1 MMSMRKSVFV
11 SVFIAFM
18 AFVANAQTFYRDA
31 KNPEMMRPVGYQDDY
46 RKEIILPQVNGY
58 NVYKAD
64 LHTHTIF
71 SDGQV
76 MPELRVREAWKDGLD
91 VIAITDHIEYRRHES
106 TFVEYL
112 NKYVGKKHKEA
123 VNHKISDGEITKD
136 GIMVDLNTSVRMA
149 EKSARNYGLTIIPG
163 IEITRNVSVAGHYN
177 ALFTTDNNLI
187 FDTDAYQSIRNAKS
201 QGALVMHNHPGWRKT
216 SLDYSELD
224 RKVYGEGLIDGV
236 EVMNQNEFYPGI
248 IDRTIEKGI
257 FIAANSDIHSTTAED
272 YRAVGYD
279 RPMTLILAKDKSLA
293 SLREALEH
301 NRTLAYGY
309 GTLSGAEQLLT
320 DFFLASVKVESIA
333 PATVLLTNLSSV
345 SYTLRRG
352 KGNQIILP
360 PMASIRLSAGKD
372 ATSIKLQVLNMWSG
386 ADRHPEVKIQ
396 F

>member
-1 MMSMRKSVFV
+1 MNKPLLLIMCLTLGQVV
-11 SVFIAFM
+11 G
-18 AFVANAQTFYRDA
+18 AQEFYQDS
-31 KNPEMMRPVGYQDDY
+31 KNSQMLRPCGYQDDY
-46 RKEIILPQVNGY
+46 RKEIVLPQVNGY

-106 TFVEYL
+106 TLVEYL

-149 EKSARNYGLTIIPG
+149 EKSAKNYGLTIIPG
-163 IEITRNVSVAGHYN
+163 TEITRNVSVAGHYN

-224 RKVYGEGLIDGV
+224 QKVYGEGLIDGV
-236 EVMNQNEFYPGI
+236 EVMNGNEFYPSI
-248 IDRTIEKGI
+248 IDRAIEKGI
-257 FIAANSDIHSTTAED
+257 FIAANSDIHATTSEE

-293 SLREALEH
+293 SLREALEQ

-309 GTLSGAEQLLT
+309 GALSGAEQLLM

-333 PATVLLTNLSSV
+333 PQTVLLTNLSSV

-360 PMASIRLSAGKD
+360 PMASIRLSVGKD

-386 ADRHPEVKIQ
+386 ADRHPEVNIQ

>member
-1 MMSMRKSVFV
+1 MNKPLLLIMCLTLGQVV
-11 SVFIAFM
+11 G
-18 AFVANAQTFYRDA
+18 AQEFYQDS
-31 KNPEMMRPVGYQDDY
+31 KNSQMLRPCGYQDDY
-46 RKEIILPQVNGY
+46 RKEIVLPQVNGY

-106 TFVEYL
+106 TLVEYL

-149 EKSARNYGLTIIPG
+149 EKSARNFGLTIIPG
-163 IEITRNVSVAGHYN
+163 TEITRNVSVAGHYN

-187 FDTDAYQSIRNAKS
+187 FDSDAYQSIKNAKS

-224 RKVYGEGLIDGV
+224 QKVYGEGLIDGV
-236 EVMNQNEFYPGI
+236 EVMNGNEFYPSI
-248 IDRTIEKGI
+248 IDRAIENGI
-257 FIAANSDIHSTTAED
+257 FIAANSDIHATTSEE

-293 SLREALEH
+293 SLREALEQ

-309 GTLSGAEQLLT
+309 GALSGAEQLLM

-333 PATVLLTNLSSV
+333 PQTVLLTNLTSV

-360 PMASIRLSAGKD
+360 PMASIRLSVGKD

-386 ADRHPEVKIQ
+386 ADRHPEVNIQ

>member
-1 MMSMRKSVFV
+1 MRKSVFV

-106 TFVEYL
+106 TLVEYL

-149 EKSARNYGLTIIPG
+149 EKSARNFGLTIIPG

-224 RKVYGEGLIDGV
+224 QKVYGEGLIDGV
-236 EVMNQNEFYPGI
+236 EVMNGNEFYPSI
-248 IDRTIEKGI
+248 IDRAIEKGI
-257 FIAANSDIHSTTAED
+257 FIAANSDIHATTSEE

-293 SLREALEH
+293 SLREALEQ

-309 GTLSGAEQLLT
+309 GALSGAEQLLM

-333 PATVLLTNLSSV
+333 PQTVLLTNLSSV

-360 PMASIRLSAGKD
+360 PMASIRLSVGKD

-386 ADRHPEVKIQ
+386 ADRHPEVNIQ

>member
-1 MMSMRKSVFV
+1 MNKPLLLIMCLTLGQVV
-11 SVFIAFM
+11 G
-18 AFVANAQTFYRDA
+18 AQEFYQDS
-31 KNPEMMRPVGYQDDY
+31 KNSQMLRPCGYQDDY
-46 RKEIILPQVNGY
+46 RKEIVLPQVNGY
-58 NVYKAD
+58 NVYTAD

-106 TFVEYL
+106 TLVEYL

-163 IEITRNVSVAGHYN
+163 TEITRNVSVAGHYN

-187 FDTDAYQSIRNAKS
+187 FDSDAYQSIKNAKS

-224 RKVYGEGLIDGV
+224 QKVYGEGLIDGV
-236 EVMNQNEFYPGI
+236 EVMNGNEFYPSI
-248 IDRTIEKGI
+248 IDRAIENGI
-257 FIAANSDIHSTTAED
+257 FIAANSDIHATTSEE

-293 SLREALEH
+293 SLREALEQ

-309 GTLSGAEQLLT
+309 GALSGAEQLLM

-333 PATVLLTNLSSV
+333 PQTVLLTNLSSV

-360 PMASIRLSAGKD
+360 PMASIRLSVGKD

-386 ADRHPEVKIQ
+386 ADRHPEVNIQ

>member
-1 MMSMRKSVFV
+1 MRKSVFV

-106 TFVEYL
+106 TLVEYL

-149 EKSARNYGLTIIPG
+149 EKSAKNYGLTIIPG
-163 IEITRNVSVAGHYN
+163 TEITRNVSVAGHYN

-224 RKVYGEGLIDGV
+224 QKVYGEGLIDGV
-236 EVMNQNEFYPGI
+236 EVMNGNEFYPSI
-248 IDRTIEKGI
+248 IDRAIEKGI
-257 FIAANSDIHSTTAED
+257 FIAANSDIHATTSEE

-293 SLREALEH
+293 SLREALEQ

-309 GTLSGAEQLLT
+309 GALSGAEQLLM

-333 PATVLLTNLSSV
+333 PQTVLLTNLSSV

-360 PMASIRLSAGKD
+360 PMASIRLSVGKD

-386 ADRHPEVKIQ
+386 ADRHPEVNIQ

>member
-1 MMSMRKSVFV
+1 MNKPLLLIMCLTLGQVV
-11 SVFIAFM
+11 G
-18 AFVANAQTFYRDA
+18 AQEFYQDS
-31 KNPEMMRPVGYQDDY
+31 KNSQMLRPCGYQDDY
-46 RKEIILPQVNGY
+46 RKEIVLPQVNGY

-149 EKSARNYGLTIIPG
+149 EKSVRNYGLTIIPG
-163 IEITRNVSVAGHYN
+163 TEITRNVSVAGHYN

-187 FDTDAYQSIRNAKS
+187 FDTDAYQSIKNAKS

-224 RKVYGEGLIDGV
+224 QKIYGEGLIDGV
-236 EVMNQNEFYPGI
+236 EVMNGNEFYPSI
-248 IDRTIEKGI
+248 IDRAIEKGI
-257 FIAANSDIHSTTAED
+257 FIAANSDIHATTSEE

-293 SLREALEH
+293 SLREALEQ

-309 GTLSGAEQLLT
+309 GALSGAEQLLM

-333 PATVLLTNLSSV
+333 PQTVLLTNLSSV

-360 PMASIRLSAGKD
+360 PMASIRLSVGKD

-386 ADRHPEVKIQ
+386 ADRHPEVNIQ

>member
-1 MMSMRKSVFV
+1 MNKPLLLIMCLTLGQVV
-11 SVFIAFM
+11 G
-18 AFVANAQTFYRDA
+18 AQEFYQDS
-31 KNPEMMRPVGYQDDY
+31 KNSQMLRPCGYQDDY
-46 RKEIILPQVNGY
+46 RKEIVLPQVNGY

-106 TFVEYL
+106 TLVEYL

-123 VNHKISDGEITKD
+123 VNHKISDGAITKD

-163 IEITRNVSVAGHYN
+163 TEITRNVSVAGHYN

-224 RKVYGEGLIDGV
+224 QKVYGEGLIDGV
-236 EVMNQNEFYPGI
+236 EVMNGNEFYPSI
-248 IDRTIEKGI
+248 IDRAIEKGI
-257 FIAANSDIHSTTAED
+257 FIAANSDIHATTSEE

-293 SLREALEH
+293 SLREALEQ

-309 GTLSGAEQLLT
+309 GALSGAEQLLM

-333 PATVLLTNLSSV
+333 PQTVLLTNLSSV

-360 PMASIRLSAGKD
+360 PMASIRLSVGKD

-386 ADRHPEVKIQ
+386 ADRHPEVNIQ

>member
-1 MMSMRKSVFV
+1 MNKPLLLIMCLTLGQVV
-11 SVFIAFM
+11 G
-18 AFVANAQTFYRDA
+18 AQEFYQDS
-31 KNPEMMRPVGYQDDY
+31 KNSQMLRPCGYQDDY
-46 RKEIILPQVNGY
+46 RKEIVLPQVNGY

-106 TFVEYL
+106 TLVEYL

-149 EKSARNYGLTIIPG
+149 EKSAKNYGLTIIPG
-163 IEITRNVSVAGHYN
+163 TEITRNVSVAGHYN

-187 FDTDAYQSIRNAKS
+187 FDSDAYQSIRNAKS

-224 RKVYGEGLIDGV
+224 QKVYGEGLIDGV
-236 EVMNQNEFYPGI
+236 EVMNGNEFYPSI
-248 IDRTIEKGI
+248 IDRAIEKGI
-257 FIAANSDIHSTTAED
+257 FIAANSDIHATTSEE

-293 SLREALEH
+293 SLREALEQ

-309 GTLSGAEQLLT
+309 GALSGAEQLLM

-333 PATVLLTNLSSV
+333 PQTVLLTNLSSV

-360 PMASIRLSAGKD
+360 PMASIRLSVGKD

-386 ADRHPEVKIQ
+386 ADRHPEVNIQ

>member
-1 MMSMRKSVFV
+1 MCLTLGQVV
-11 SVFIAFM
+11 G
-18 AFVANAQTFYRDA
+18 AQEFYQDS
-31 KNPEMMRPVGYQDDY
+31 KNSQMLRPCGYQDDY
-46 RKEIILPQVNGY
+46 RKEIVLPQVNGY

-106 TFVEYL
+106 TLVEYL

-163 IEITRNVSVAGHYN
+163 TEITRNVSVAGHYN

-187 FDTDAYQSIRNAKS
+187 FDSDAYQSIRNAKS

-224 RKVYGEGLIDGV
+224 QKVYGEGLIDGV
-236 EVMNQNEFYPGI
+236 EVMNGNEFYPSI
-248 IDRTIEKGI
+248 IDRAIEKGI
-257 FIAANSDIHSTTAED
+257 FIAANSDIHATTSEE

-293 SLREALEH
+293 SLREALEQ

-309 GTLSGAEQLLT
+309 GALSGAEQLLM

-333 PATVLLTNLSSV
+333 PQTVLLTNLTSV

-360 PMASIRLSAGKD
+360 PMASIRLSVGKD

-386 ADRHPEVKIQ
+386 ADRHPEVNIQ

>member
-1 MMSMRKSVFV
+1 MNKPLLLIMCLTLGQVV
-11 SVFIAFM
+11 G
-18 AFVANAQTFYRDA
+18 AQEFYQDS
-31 KNPEMMRPVGYQDDY
+31 KNSQMLRPCGYQDDY
-46 RKEIILPQVNGY
+46 RKEIVLPQVNGY

-106 TFVEYL
+106 TLVEYL

-163 IEITRNVSVAGHYN
+163 TEITRNVSVAGHYN

-187 FDTDAYQSIRNAKS
+187 FDSDAYQSIRNAKS

-224 RKVYGEGLIDGV
+224 QKVYGEGLIDGV
-236 EVMNQNEFYPGI
+236 EVMNGNEFYPSI
-248 IDRTIEKGI
+248 IDRAIEKGI
-257 FIAANSDIHSTTAED
+257 FIAANSDIHATTSEE

-293 SLREALEH
+293 SLREALEQ

-309 GTLSGAEQLLT
+309 GALSGAEQLLM

-333 PATVLLTNLSSV
+333 PQTVLLTNLTSV

-360 PMASIRLSAGKD
+360 PMASIRLSVGKD

-386 ADRHPEVKIQ
+386 ADRHPEVNIQ

>member
-1 MMSMRKSVFV
+1 MNKPLLLIMCLTLGQVV
-11 SVFIAFM
+11 G
-18 AFVANAQTFYRDA
+18 AQEFYQDS
-31 KNPEMMRPVGYQDDY
+31 KNSQMLRPCGYQDDY
-46 RKEIILPQVNGY
+46 RKEIVLPQVNGY

-106 TFVEYL
+106 TLVEYL

-163 IEITRNVSVAGHYN
+163 TEITRNVSVAGHYN

-187 FDTDAYQSIRNAKS
+187 FDSDAYQSIRNAKS

-224 RKVYGEGLIDGV
+224 QKVYGEGLIDGV
-236 EVMNQNEFYPGI
+236 EVMNGNEFYPSI
-248 IDRTIEKGI
+248 IDRAIEKGI
-257 FIAANSDIHSTTAED
+257 FIAANSDIHATTSEE

-293 SLREALEH
+293 SLREALEQ

-309 GTLSGAEQLLT
+309 GALSGAEQLLM

-333 PATVLLTNLSSV
+333 PQTVLLTNLSSV

-360 PMASIRLSAGKD
+360 PMASIRLSVGKD

-386 ADRHPEVKIQ
+386 ADRHPEVNIQ

>member
-1 MMSMRKSVFV
+1 MNKPLLLIMCLTLGQVV
-11 SVFIAFM
+11 G
-18 AFVANAQTFYRDA
+18 AQEFYQDS
-31 KNPEMMRPVGYQDDY
+31 KNSQMLRPCGYQDDY
-46 RKEIILPQVNGY
+46 RKEIVLPQVNGY

-106 TFVEYL
+106 TLVEYL

-163 IEITRNVSVAGHYN
+163 TEITRNVSVAGHYN

-187 FDTDAYQSIRNAKS
+187 FDSDAYQSIKNAKS

-224 RKVYGEGLIDGV
+224 QKVYGEGLIDGV
-236 EVMNQNEFYPGI
+236 EVMNGNEFYPGI
-248 IDRTIEKGI
+248 IDRAIEKGI
-257 FIAANSDIHSTTAED
+257 FIAANSDIHATTSEE

-293 SLREALEH
+293 SLREALEQ

-309 GTLSGAEQLLT
+309 GALSGAEQLLM

-333 PATVLLTNLSSV
+333 PQTVLLTNLSSV

-360 PMASIRLSAGKD
+360 PMASIRLSMGKD

-386 ADRHPEVKIQ
+386 ADRHPEVNIQ

>member
-1 MMSMRKSVFV
+1 MCLTLGQVV
-11 SVFIAFM
+11 G
-18 AFVANAQTFYRDA
+18 AQEFYQDS
-31 KNPEMMRPVGYQDDY
+31 KNSQMLRPCGYQDDY
-46 RKEIILPQVNGY
+46 RKEIVLPQVNGY
-58 NVYKAD
+58 NVYTAD

-106 TFVEYL
+106 TLVEYL

-163 IEITRNVSVAGHYN
+163 TEITRNVSVAGHYN

-187 FDTDAYQSIRNAKS
+187 FDSDAYQSIKNAKS

-224 RKVYGEGLIDGV
+224 QKVYGEGLIDGV
-236 EVMNQNEFYPGI
+236 EVMNGNEFYPSI
-248 IDRTIEKGI
+248 IDRAIENGI
-257 FIAANSDIHSTTAED
+257 FIAANSDIHATTSEE

-293 SLREALEH
+293 SLREALEQ

-309 GTLSGAEQLLT
+309 GALSGAEQLLM

-333 PATVLLTNLSSV
+333 PQTVLLTNLSSV

-360 PMASIRLSAGKD
+360 PMASIRLSVGKD

-386 ADRHPEVKIQ
+386 ADRHPEVNIQ

>member
-1 MMSMRKSVFV
+1 MRKSVFV

-149 EKSARNYGLTIIPG
+149 EKSAKNYGLTIIPG
-163 IEITRNVSVAGHYN
+163 TEITRNVSVAGHYN

-224 RKVYGEGLIDGV
+224 QKVYGEGLIDGV
-236 EVMNQNEFYPGI
+236 EVMNGNEFYPSI
-248 IDRTIEKGI
+248 IDRAIEKGI
-257 FIAANSDIHSTTAED
+257 FIAANSDIHATTSEE

-293 SLREALEH
+293 SLREALEQ

-309 GTLSGAEQLLT
+309 GALSGAEQLLM

>member
-1 MMSMRKSVFV
+1 MNKPLLLIMCLTLGQVV
-11 SVFIAFM
+11 G
-18 AFVANAQTFYRDA
+18 AQEFYQDS
-31 KNPEMMRPVGYQDDY
+31 KNSQMLRPCGYQDDY
-46 RKEIILPQVNGY
+46 RKEIVLPQVNGY

-106 TFVEYL
+106 TLVEYL

-163 IEITRNVSVAGHYN
+163 TEITRNVSVAGHYN

-187 FDTDAYQSIRNAKS
+187 FDSDAYQSIKNAKS

-224 RKVYGEGLIDGV
+224 QKVYGEGLIDGV
-236 EVMNQNEFYPGI
+236 EVMNGNEFYPSI
-248 IDRTIEKGI
+248 IDRAIEKGI
-257 FIAANSDIHSTTAED
+257 FIAANSDIHATTSEE

-293 SLREALEH
+293 SLREALEQ

-309 GTLSGAEQLLT
+309 GALSGAEQLLM

-333 PATVLLTNLSSV
+333 PQTVLLTNLSSV

-360 PMASIRLSAGKD
+360 PMASIRLSVGKD

-386 ADRHPEVKIQ
+386 ADRHPEVNIQ